1 MVRTSYDM
9 KIRLAD
15 SEHGA
20 TCSASCALAAISR
33 TDRVISRDRRDA
45 SDALGE
51 EEQMEIGTSLDSR
64 RADTRSASVQ
74 VDLD

>member
-1 MVRTSYDM
+1 M
-9 KIRLAD
+9 KIRLAE
-15 SEHGA
+15 SEHEGNLLRFLRA
-20 TCSASCALAAISR
+20 RGYIA
-33 TDRVISRDRRDA
+33 DGPVISRDRRDA
-45 SDALGE
+45 PDALGE